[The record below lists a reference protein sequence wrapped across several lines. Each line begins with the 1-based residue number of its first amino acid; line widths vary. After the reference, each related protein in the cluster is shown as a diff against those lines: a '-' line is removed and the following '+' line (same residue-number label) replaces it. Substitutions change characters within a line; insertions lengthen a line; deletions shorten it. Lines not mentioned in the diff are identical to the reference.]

1 MSDDKKSLVKSEPEA
16 DGEHYGPA
24 MLALKDDRERNFVIA
39 LFEAHSAAEAMRIA
53 GYAVGGTPETHTRM
67 ASRKKTL
74 PRIVDAMMEHQRALI
89 RTEGPAALDVVR
101 SVMRDITH
109 KDRLKAAALVLDRTD
124 MAITRQDIT
133 VKHEVVD
140 RDAEGVL
147 ELRAILSLGPI
158 DRIKLENLFGY
169 GRLMKLEARM
179 SDEDK
184 GKLPILTASFV
195 EIDTEL
201 ENLLKDCNDE

>member
-1 MSDDKKSLVKSEPEA
+1 MSDDKKSLVKADEA

-24 MLALKDDRERNFVIA
+24 MLALKDDRERNFVVA
-39 LFEAHSAAEAMRIA
+39 LFEGHSAADAMRIA
-53 GYAVGGTPETHTRM
+53 GYAPGGAPDTHTRM

-74 PRIVDAMMEHQRALI
+74 PRIVDAMMEYQRALI

-109 KDRLKAAALVLDRTD
+109 KDRLKAAMAVMDRTD
-124 MAITRQDIT
+124 MVITRQDIT
-133 VKHEVVD
+133 VKHEVID

-158 DRIKLENLFGY
+158 DRAKLEGLFGY

-184 GKLPILTASFV
+184 GKLPVIEASFV

-201 ENLLKDCNDE
+201 EALMKDCNNE

>member
-1 MSDDKKSLVKSEPEA
+1 MKADEA

-24 MLALKDDRERNFVIA
+24 MLALKDDRERNFVVA
-39 LFEAHSAAEAMRIA
+39 LFEAHSAAEAMKLA
-53 GYAVGGTPETHTRM
+53 GYAVGGTPDTHARM

-109 KDRLKAAALVLDRTD
+109 KDRLKAASLVLDRTD

-133 VKHEVVD
+133 VKHEVID

-158 DRIKLENLFGY
+158 DRSKLEDLFGF
-169 GRLMKLEARM
+169 GRLMKLELLMA
-179 SDEDK
+179 DEDK
-184 GKLPILTASFV
+184 GRLPVIDASF
-195 EIDTEL
+195 IEL
-201 ENLLKDCNDE
+201 DADAELDRLLGEEDNG